1 MTAKRFKLLHTVIFA
16 LGTVLALVLIN
27 ALFKFAN
34 VPSESMLPTYEVG
47 DIIVANKLAEPER
60 GKPVLFYVSGTSGE
74 MYVKRCIALGGDKLS
89 MENGTV
95 YVNGERLD
103 EPYVYEDGSGGE
115 GLLPNNIPEF
125 TVPEGH
131 MFVLGDNR
139 NNSLDSRYYG
149 TFPLESVVAVP
160 LFSF

>member
-1 MTAKRFKLLHTVIFA
+1 MTQKRFKLLHTVVFV

-47 DIIVANKLAEPER
+47 DIIVASKLAEPER
-60 GKPVLFYVSGTSGE
+60 GKPVLFYVAEIGGE
-74 MYVKRCIALGGDKLS
+74 MYVKRCIALGGDRVR
-89 MENGTV
+89 MEDGV
-95 YVNGERLD
+95 VFVNGEQLN
-103 EPYVYEDGSGGE
+103 EPYVYPDNEGSSPV
-115 GLLPNNIPEF
+115 LNNVSEF